1 MEDFLLFL
9 MLGVGGSA
17 MPAHIGFHLLAQRHH
32 RDRGWPMPENRSF
45 WGYSWFLM
53 RRRWAPFADRDMR
66 FFAFWGMVSGWIASV
81 ALTATAIMIV
91 FRD

>member
-1 MEDFLLFL
+1 MDDFMLFL

-17 MPAHIGFHLLAQRHH
+17 MPAHILFNLLAHRHH
-32 RDRGWPMPENRSF
+32 RDRGWPMPAAANF

-53 RRRWAPFADRDMR
+53 CRRWVPFADRDMR
-66 FFAFWGMVSGWIASV
+66 FFAFWGMVSGWIATL
-81 ALTATAIMIV
+81 ALSATALMII